1 MNASLSDFLGNLAI
15 DNLST
20 GNPGYMEAELRVK
33 VKVHNTEPLIHI
45 IHIHENRLRL
55 QQSERRGFLCFSG
68 KKEKISSQSYF

>member
-20 GNPGYMEAELRVK
+20 GNPGYMEAELHVK
-33 VKVHNTEPLIHI
+33 VKVQNTEPLIHI
-45 IHIHENRLRL
+45 IHIHENSLCL
-55 QQSERRGFLCFSG
+55 QQSERRGFPCFSG